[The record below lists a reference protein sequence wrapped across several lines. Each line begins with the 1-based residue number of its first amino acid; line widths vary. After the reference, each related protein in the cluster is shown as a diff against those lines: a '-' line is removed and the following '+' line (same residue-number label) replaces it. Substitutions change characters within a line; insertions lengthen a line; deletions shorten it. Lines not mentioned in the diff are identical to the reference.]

1 MIKFTKLVRGGSLNN
16 LIKFIWRNLVI
27 FGFLLVLIITLG
39 LFGYGFTQRS
49 KVHAYDDLKV
59 TTINYRKPF
68 KSNGITITVLKRIFD
83 RGEENVTYKLKVV
96 SKNKAQLP
104 MDHLYIADWNLPA
117 TSEGIPVNMLSVKSK
132 NKILPNIKVN
142 PGTNFVELTTNLWP
156 QKDHSKINLVFLRY
170 EAKKRRHALYILD

>member
-1 MIKFTKLVRGGSLNN
+1 MRGGSLNN

-59 TTINYRKPF
+59 TTINHRKPF
-68 KSNGITITVLKRIFD
+68 KSNGMTITVLKSIFD
-83 RGEENVTYKLKVV
+83 RNEENVTYKLKVV
-96 SKNKAQLP
+96 STKKKLFPIA
-104 MDHLYIADWNLPA
+104 HFYIADF
-117 TSEGIPVNMLSVKSK
+117 S
-132 NKILPNIKVN
+132 LPNISEPPITQLNIRINNKYMRTVN